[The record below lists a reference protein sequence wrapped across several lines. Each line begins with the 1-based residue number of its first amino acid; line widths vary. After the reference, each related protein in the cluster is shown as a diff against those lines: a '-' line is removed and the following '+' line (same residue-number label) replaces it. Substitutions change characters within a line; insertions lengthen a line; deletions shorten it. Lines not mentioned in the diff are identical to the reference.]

1 MKNREIMEIDLKYN
15 WHPCTQMKD
24 HEFLPIIPI
33 KKAKGIYLEDFEGNR
48 YIDAISSW
56 WVNLFGHSNEYI
68 NSKIKEQLETLE
80 HIIFAGFTH
89 EGAINLS
96 KRVCNLTGF
105 DKVFYADNGSSA
117 VEVAIKMSFH
127 YWKNKGK
134 VRPLFFSLE
143 NSYHGETIGALSV
156 GDVGLYKDTYREIL
170 IQNMTIPI
178 PKDKSEEETQKALK
192 KAREIFEKHHK
203 KVSAL
208 IIEPLIQCAGYM
220 KMHSPE
226 FVKGLRKLCYE
237 FDIHLIADEIAVG
250 FGRSG
255 SMFACEQAE
264 IKPDFMLLSKGLTGG
279 YLPLSVV
286 LTTNEIYSAFY
297 CDYSELKAFLHSH
310 SYTANPLGCAAANA
324 TLDIFE
330 NGKWIKKNG
339 KWKMKIEED
348 GRREKVVGSSQVP
361 SSKFQE
367 EGINVLDFNKKTSE
381 YIWKSIQKFK
391 ELPNVKEIR
400 QTGMITA
407 IEMIDYPWQERKGLK
422 VYEYG
427 LKNGV
432 LLRPLGNVI
441 YFMPPYIIQ
450 KNEIDKM
457 INIAYEGINRI
468 E

>member
-1 MKNREIMEIDLKYN
+1 MKNRKIMEIDLKYN

-33 KKAKGIYLEDFEGNR
+33 KKAKGVYLEDFEKNR

-56 WVNLFGHSNEYI
+56 WVNLFGHSNDYI
-68 NSKIKEQLETLE
+68 NFKIKEQLEILE
-80 HIIFAGFTH
+80 HVIFAGFTH
-89 EGAINLS
+89 EQAVNLS
-96 KRVCNLTGF
+96 KRLCNLTGF

-117 VEVAIKMSFH
+117 VEIAIKMSFH

-134 VRPLFFSLE
+134 VKPLFFSLE

-156 GDVGLYKDTYREIL
+156 GDVGLYKDTYKEIL
-170 IQNMTIPI
+170 IKNITIPI
-178 PKDKSEEETQKALK
+178 PKDKSEEETKKALS
-192 KAREIFEKHHK
+192 KAKEIFEKHHK

-220 KMHSPE
+220 KMHSPK
-226 FVKGLRKLCYE
+226 FVKGLRELCNE
-237 FDIHLIADEIAVG
+237 FGIHLIADEIAVG

-255 SMFACEQAE
+255 SMFACEQAN

-297 CDYSELKAFLHSH
+297 CDYTELKAFLHSH

-330 NGKWIKKNG
+330 FGRWKEENGEWKLEVEEGGSRKK
-339 KWKMKIEED
+339 E
-348 GRREKVVGSSQVP
+348 VGSRVP

-367 EGINVLDFNKKTSE
+367 EISVLEFNKKISE
-381 YIWKSIQKFK
+381 YIWDNVQKVK
-391 ELPNVKEIR
+391 KLPNVKEIR

-457 INIAYEGINRI
+457 INTAYEGIKALND
-468 E
+468 